1 MEKEIDQKLYSRQ
14 IRTYGLKIMKKLSK
28 LKYLVVGIRGLG
40 FEIAKNLIL
49 SGPNEVDLFDD
60 KLVNINDLG
69 SNLYIEENNVGKI
82 RRDKACEKKFSELNP
97 YVKVKSLENFEINAC
112 LYYDVIIITEIM
124 FSSDTLFSINEK
136 MREKNKGFI
145 FCANLGLSIFGFS
158 DFGKHFQIL
167 DEDGQELPI
176 FYVND
181 IFVKENKLIM
191 EIDISNTYKRL
202 KSQAYVKFRDV
213 EGMIELNEF
222 DCLKVSKIDSKR
234 FFETYE
240 IECNFS
246 CFNKYIKGGIIQE
259 VKIPINKSYKTLKDN
274 FLDPVYN
281 YDDFDKTPEK
291 NKRYKVMHS
300 FILSIQK
307 FFDEKNSLPKL
318 NDEEESKTI
327 LNNFK
332 NIFKVEKDDENPP
345 IYDDKLI
352 LDLAMWSKANIP
364 SICSFLGGIMAQEA
378 IKFTGIYTP
387 LDQFIYIDFY
397 ETTKYLENPNRI
409 LLNSKY
415 DEQIAI
421 YGKQILDKLK
431 NLKIFMIGAG
441 AVGCEYL
448 KILSL
453 MGVATGEKGKLI
465 ITDNDNIETSNLNRQ
480 FLFRNSDIG
489 KSKSKVACDCIKKF
503 NPNINCCDLQLRV
516 CKETEDFFNE
526 EFWVNQDI
534 ILIAVDNREAR
545 KYIFDKCVTF
555 DKIMINCGTEG
566 EKASSQL
573 IIPNITAG
581 LEYEEKNNQEI
592 VKSCTIKQFPS
603 LIEHCIEWG
612 KEKFTEY
619 FIKNINDCKLILL
632 DFENFGKS
640 ENEISLNEIYR
651 NAKVILETKEK
662 NSFDECVRK
671 AINQYKI
678 NYIFNIQKILESY
691 PEDKKDENGLS
702 FWRGSNKRPNIIPFD
717 LNDYLC
723 YDFIYNY
730 SLILARTLDIKIPK
744 NPKNFILNFS
754 DSFINEKI
762 NDDDDKNISNTILKQ
777 KIKKLIEKF
786 KKKFNIE
793 SINPEEF
800 EKDNDDNNQIEFIHS
815 CSSLRARNYRILEC
829 NKEKTR
835 FIAGKIVPSIS
846 TSSASITG
854 FMSTQIFTLLQ
865 TNDRKAL
872 KEINLNLSTPFIQIY
887 RPERL
892 SFKKDRVVRGQK
904 FIVIPKRTTFW
915 TKIEIKGSLTI
926 QEFVDKVENDYGIE
940 ICYIYDLNNNSLL
953 SENNLTMKVEEVYYK
968 DQYKIEKNKENPIFL
983 SVSAI
988 IDEDIA
994 DLPIFK
1000 YIYS

>member
-14 IRTYGLKIMKKLSK
+14 IRTYGLKIMKKLVK
-28 LKYLVVGIRGLG
+28 LKYLVVGIGGLG

-49 SGPNEVDLFDD
+49 AGPNEVNLFDD

-69 SNLYIEENNVGKI
+69 SNLYIEEVNIGKI

-97 YVKVKSLENFEINAC
+97 YVKVKTLEKFEINDC

-124 FSSDTLFSINEK
+124 FSSDILFLINEK

-145 FCANLGLSIFGFS
+145 FCANLGLSAFGFS
-158 DFGKHFQIL
+158 DFGRHFQIL
-167 DEDGQELPI
+167 DEDGQELSI
-176 FYVND
+176 FYIND
-181 IFVKENKLIM
+181 ISVKENKLIM
-191 EIDISNTYKRL
+191 EIDISNTSKRL
-202 KSQAYVKFRDV
+202 KSQTYIKFKDV
-213 EGMIELNEF
+213 EGMIELNKF
-222 DCLKVSKIDSKR
+222 DYLKVSKIDSKENSET
-234 FFETYE
+234 FE
-240 IECNFS
+240 IQCDFS
-246 CFNKYIKGGIIQE
+246 GFKNYIKGGIVQE
-259 VKIPINKSYKTLKDN
+259 IKIPINKAYKSLKEN
-274 FLDPVYN
+274 YQYPVYN

-291 NKRYKVMHS
+291 NKRYIVLHS

-307 FFDEKNSLPKL
+307 FFDEKKCLPKL
-318 NDEEESKTI
+318 NDEEESKII
-327 LNNFK
+327 LKNFK
-332 NIFKVEKDDENPP
+332 NFFKVEKNDENPP
-345 IYDDKLI
+345 FYDDKLI
-352 LDLAMWSKANIP
+352 FDLAKWSKANIP

-387 LDQFIYIDFY
+387 LDQFIFVDFY
-397 ETTKYLENPNRI
+397 ETTKYLENPDRI

-421 YGKQILDKLK
+421 YGKQILEKLK

-453 MGVATGEKGKLI
+453 MGIATGEKGKLI

-489 KSKSKVACDCIKKF
+489 KSKSKVACDYIKKF

-516 CKETEDFFNE
+516 CKETEDFFNQ
-526 EFWVNQDI
+526 EFWVSQDI

-545 KYIFDKCVTF
+545 KYIFNKCVVF

-573 IIPNITAG
+573 IIPNITSG
-581 LEYEEKNNQEI
+581 LEYEEENNQGMA
-592 VKSCTIKQFPS
+592 KSCTIKQFPS

-612 KEKFTEY
+612 REKFTEY
-619 FIKNINDCKLILL
+619 FIKNINDCKLILI

-640 ENEISLNEIYR
+640 ENEISLNEIYK
-651 NAKVILETKEK
+651 NTKVLLEIKEK
-662 NSFDECVRK
+662 NTFDECVRK

-678 NYIFNIQKILESY
+678 NYILNIQQILENY

-702 FWRGSNKRPNIIPFD
+702 FWRGSNKRPNIVPFN
-717 LNDYLC
+717 LNDCLC
-723 YDFIYNY
+723 YDFVFNY
-730 SLILARTLDIKIPK
+730 SLILARILDIKIPE
-744 NPKNFILNFS
+744 NPKLFILNFS
-754 DSFINEKI
+754 DSFISEKM
-762 NDDDDKNISNTILKQ
+762 NVKNISNTILKQ
-777 KIKKLIEKF
+777 EIKNLIEKF
-786 KKKFNIE
+786 KKKFNKE

-800 EKDNDDNNQIEFIHS
+800 EKDNDANNQIDFIYS
-815 CSSLRARNYRILEC
+815 CSNLRARNYRIFEC

-835 FIAGKIVPSIS
+835 FIAGKIVPSIA

-854 FMSTQIFTLLQ
+854 FISTQIYTLLQ
-865 TNDRKAL
+865 TNDRKIL

-892 SFKKDRVVRGQK
+892 SFKKDRVIRGQK
-904 FIVIPKRTTFW
+904 FIVIPKKTTIW

-926 QEFVDKVENDYGIE
+926 QEFVDKVEKDYGIE
-940 ICYIYDLNNNSLL
+940 ICYLYDLNNNSLL
-953 SENNLTMKVEEVYYK
+953 NEDNLRMKVEEVYYH
-968 DQYKIEKNKENPIFL
+968 DEYKIEKNKKNPIFL
-983 SVSAI
+983 TVSAT
-988 IDEDIA
+988 IDDDIA

-1000 YIYS
+1000 YIYN

>member
-14 IRTYGLKIMKKLSK
+14 IRTYGLKIMKKLVK
-28 LKYLVVGIRGLG
+28 LKYLVVGIGGLG

-49 SGPNEVDLFDD
+49 AGPNEVNLFDD

-69 SNLYIEENNVGKI
+69 SNLYIEEVNIGKI

-97 YVKVKSLENFEINAC
+97 YVKVKTLEKFEINDC

-124 FSSDTLFSINEK
+124 FSSDILFLINEK

-145 FCANLGLSIFGFS
+145 FCANLGLSAFGFS
-158 DFGKHFQIL
+158 DFGRHFQIL
-167 DEDGQELPI
+167 DEDGQELSI
-176 FYVND
+176 FYIND
-181 IFVKENKLIM
+181 ISVKENKLIM
-191 EIDISNTYKRL
+191 EIDISNTSKRL
-202 KSQAYVKFRDV
+202 KSQTYIKFKDV
-213 EGMIELNEF
+213 EGMIELNKF
-222 DCLKVSKIDSKR
+222 DYLKVSKIDSKENSET
-234 FFETYE
+234 FE
-240 IECNFS
+240 IQCDFS
-246 CFNKYIKGGIIQE
+246 GFKNYIKGGIVQE
-259 VKIPINKSYKTLKDN
+259 IKIPINKAYKSLKEN
-274 FLDPVYN
+274 YQYPVYN

-291 NKRYKVMHS
+291 NKRYIVLHS

-307 FFDEKNSLPKL
+307 FFDEKKCLPKL
-318 NDEEESKTI
+318 NDEEESKII
-327 LNNFK
+327 LKNFK
-332 NIFKVEKDDENPP
+332 NFFKVEKNDENPP
-345 IYDDKLI
+345 FYDDKLI
-352 LDLAMWSKANIP
+352 FDLAKWSKANIP

-387 LDQFIYIDFY
+387 LDQFIFVDFY
-397 ETTKYLENPNRI
+397 ETTKYLENPDRI

-421 YGKQILDKLK
+421 YGKQILEKLK

-453 MGVATGEKGKLI
+453 MGIATGEKGKLI

-489 KSKSKVACDCIKKF
+489 KSKSKVACDYIKKF

-516 CKETEDFFNE
+516 CKETEDFFNQ
-526 EFWVNQDI
+526 EFWVSQDI

-545 KYIFDKCVTF
+545 KYIFNKCVVF

-573 IIPNITAG
+573 IIPNITSG
-581 LEYEEKNNQEI
+581 LEYEEENNQGMA
-592 VKSCTIKQFPS
+592 KSCTIKQFPS

-612 KEKFTEY
+612 REKFTEY
-619 FIKNINDCKLILL
+619 FIKNINDCKLILI

-640 ENEISLNEIYR
+640 ENEISLNEIYK
-651 NAKVILETKEK
+651 NTKVLLEIKEK
-662 NSFDECVRK
+662 NTFDECVRK

-678 NYIFNIQKILESY
+678 NYILNIQQILENY

-702 FWRGSNKRPNIIPFD
+702 FWRGSNKRPNIVPFN
-717 LNDYLC
+717 LNDCLC
-723 YDFIYNY
+723 YDFVFNY
-730 SLILARTLDIKIPK
+730 SLILARILDIKIPE
-744 NPKNFILNFS
+744 NPKLFILNFS
-754 DSFINEKI
+754 DSFISEKM
-762 NDDDDKNISNTILKQ
+762 NVKNISNTILKQ
-777 KIKKLIEKF
+777 EIKNLIEKF
-786 KKKFNIE
+786 KKKFNKE

-800 EKDNDDNNQIEFIHS
+800 EKDNDANNQIDFIHS
-815 CSSLRARNYRILEC
+815 CSNLRARNYRIFEC

-835 FIAGKIVPSIS
+835 FIAGKIVPSIA

-854 FMSTQIFTLLQ
+854 FISTQIYTLLQ
-865 TNDRKAL
+865 TNDRKIL

-892 SFKKDRVVRGQK
+892 SFKKDRVIRGQK
-904 FIVIPKRTTFW
+904 FIVIPKKTTIW

-926 QEFVDKVENDYGIE
+926 QEFVDKVEKDYGIE
-940 ICYIYDLNNNSLL
+940 ICYLYDLNNNSLL
-953 SENNLTMKVEEVYYK
+953 NEDNLRMKVEEVYYH
-968 DQYKIEKNKENPIFL
+968 DEYKIEKNKKNPIFL
-983 SVSAI
+983 TVSAT
-988 IDEDIA
+988 IDDDIA

-1000 YIYS
+1000 YIYN